1 MSEPIKVT
9 RAQWDAALGRHA
21 PSCGC
26 VMECKLLSG
35 DRDTCVC
42 EEAVAR
48 ILGERPAPDTPPVLS
63 GGWGWIAQADNDP
76 TSVWVEVEGAEQL
89 RLLLPWVRDHLLPW
103 LEANVEEAN
112 DA

>member
-21 PSCGC
+21 PSYGC

-42 EEAVAR
+42 AEAVAR
-48 ILGERPAPDTPPVLS
+48 ILGERPAPDTPPDLRMA
-63 GGWGWIAQADNDP
+63 GLDAPLAEIANGVVRVDTD
-76 TSVWVEVEGAEQL
+76 SYD
-89 RLLLPWVRDHLLPW
+89 LLLPWMRDHLLPW
-103 LEANVEEAN
+103 LQAKVEEES